1 MPWQTI
7 PGIIGKVYVPDSLK
21 ISKKHP
27 CPDCFRCQ
35 KCSSE
40 RCHVCREEKK
50 ANGRPVSCGILEE
63 ASP

>member
-1 MPWQTI
+1 MPWRTI

-21 ISKKHP
+21 SGKKHA

-35 KCSSE
+35 NCSSE
-40 RCHVCREEKK
+40 RCHVCREEKE
-50 ANGRPVSCGILEE
+50 AHERPGSCRILEE